1 MDLSVHKETITKGQ
15 AKMWH
20 GMIVEKQQ
28 ATTERPAR
36 IWHDWKNV
44 HPEPGLYVY
53 VRDLDAPDILE
64 IGWAMGVE
72 GNTKVAVVNDPEMN
86 QFTFDQWQLVP
97 LPVE

>member
-1 MDLSVHKETITKGQ
+1 MRQ

-28 ATTERPAR
+28 ATTEKPVG
-36 IWHDWKNV
+36 IWHDWKKV
-44 HPEPGLYVY
+44 HPEPGLYVF
-53 VRDLDAPDILE
+53 VRDLDAPDIWE
-64 IGWAMGVE
+64 IGWVMGVK
-72 GNTKVAVVNDPEMN
+72 GNTKVAVVNDPTMN